1 MSSVTI
7 REIAEAD
14 FPRIGDIAAAAWRK
28 TYDIRRGMMDPELYT
43 LIYKDGHTT
52 KGQNV
57 ERWCRNHPDL
67 TRIAE
72 LDGRV
77 VGFVTW
83 QLNCP
88 HPGCGE
94 ISNNA
99 VDPSAQGRGVGKA
112 MYLWALDLF
121 RKASMKAACV
131 QTCMDDG
138 HAPARAA
145 YVKVGF
151 DTSLEFIRYYQ
162 KL

>member
-1 MSSVTI
+1 MGEVLI
-7 REIAEAD
+7 REVAEGD
-14 FPRIGDIAAAAWRK
+14 FQRIGQIAAAAWKK
-28 TYDIRRGMMDPELYT
+28 TYDIRRTIFEPELYR
-43 LIYKDGHTT
+43 LLYDQGHAT
-52 KGQNV
+52 KGHNV
-57 ERWCRNHPDL
+57 QQWCRNHPEL
-67 TRIAE
+67 TRVAE

-83 QLNCP
+83 MLNSP

-112 MYLWALDLF
+112 MYRWVLDLF
-121 RKASMKAACV
+121 RRSGMKAAAV

-145 YVKVGF
+145 YAKVGF
-151 DTSLEFIRYYQ
+151 ATSLDFIRYYQ